1 MALLTIRTLP
11 DPILRQKAKKVT
23 KVDDS
28 TQKLIDDMID
38 TMHAAN
44 GVGIAA
50 NQVGVLLRIVIIEIP
65 EEDQIR
71 VLINPEIIKREGERI
86 VEEGCLSIPG
96 YRGELVR
103 SMKVRARATD
113 RHGKQ
118 VRIKAEGLLAQ
129 ALEHET
135 DHINV
140 ILYIDHLENSGQLW
154 KIEYQT
160 SETSQDAK

>member
-1 MALLTIRTLP
+1 
-11 DPILRQKAKKVT
+11 
-23 KVDDS
+23 
-28 TQKLIDDMID
+28 
-38 TMHAAN
+38 
-44 GVGIAA
+44 
-50 NQVGVLLRIVIIEIP
+50 
-65 EEDQIR
+65 
-71 VLINPEIIKREGERI
+71 
-86 VEEGCLSIPG
+86 
-96 YRGELVR
+96 
-103 SMKVRARATD
+103 MKVRARATD

-135 DHINV
+135 DHING